1 MVTTAEENYLK
12 AIFKIA
18 EKENKPANTSALA
31 RALNSSPAS
40 ITEMVK
46 KIAEKGLVNYEPY
59 KGVTLTYE
67 GSRLATAL
75 IRRHRLWEVFL
86 VEKLRFAWHQVHE
99 LAEDLE
105 HIHSEELVARLDAY
119 LNYPK
124 FDPHGDPIP
133 NAEGRFTIRTHLPLS
148 DLSKGIASIIIG
160 VKEQSTPFLEHLHQ
174 LGIKIGTGLII
185 KKRYDFDKSLI
196 VTIDDKT
203 ETNISDQI
211 AQNLLVKRN

>member
-18 EKENKPANTSALA
+18 EKENKPANTMALA
-31 RALNSSPAS
+31 RAMNSSPAS

-46 KIAEKGLVNYEPY
+46 KISEKGLVNYEPY
-59 KGVTLTYE
+59 KGVTLTHE

-105 HIHSEELVARLDAY
+105 HIHSEELVTRLDAY

-133 NAEGRFTIRTHLPLS
+133 NAEGRFTIRTQLPLA
-148 DLSKGIASIIIG
+148 DLTKGTASVLIG
-160 VKEQSTPFLEHLHQ
+160 VKEHSTPFLEHLHQ
-174 LGIKIGTGLII
+174 LGIKIGTGLVI
-185 KKRYDFDKSLI
+185 KQRFDFDKSLT
-196 VTIDDKT
+196 VLIDEKS